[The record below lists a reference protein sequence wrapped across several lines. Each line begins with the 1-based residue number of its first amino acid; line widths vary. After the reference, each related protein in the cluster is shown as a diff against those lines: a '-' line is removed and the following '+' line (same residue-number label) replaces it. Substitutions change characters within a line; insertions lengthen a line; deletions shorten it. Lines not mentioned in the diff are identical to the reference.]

1 MNNKDLKEI
10 LSTYTVESEN
20 SEQIQHLSAMI
31 KSNMKRSIKTKP
43 FSILQQMK
51 VQATYL
57 SKWFYFIH
65 LIISLFILCLLI
77 FNKTATSTV
86 IFFGMSPLF
95 IIPSIVVF
103 YRTISDGMLEL
114 ESSCKYSLSQIY
126 AAKLLMLGIAVS
138 VSIVLVWSLNGLLLN
153 TFNIRPLIFGLIS
166 FSITCVA
173 ILWFGKRN
181 ILTGFIFGG
190 IWCVIS
196 WSASLSNNTQIVL
209 EEINTISAFLILI
222 VILIVGAILI
232 NNYSKKITYEGEKK
246 EWKFLSIN

>member
-1 MNNKDLKEI
+1 MNDKDLKEI
-10 LSTYTVESEN
+10 LSTYAVESEN
-20 SEQIQHLSAMI
+20 AEQIQHLSAII
-31 KSNMKRSIKTKP
+31 KSTMKRSIKTKP
-43 FSILQQMK
+43 FSILHQMK

-57 SKWFYFIH
+57 SKWFYLIH
-65 LIISLFILCLLI
+65 FIISLFILCLLI
-77 FNKTATSTV
+77 FNKTTTSTV

-95 IIPSIVVF
+95 IIPSIVAF
-103 YRTISDGMLEL
+103 YRTIYDGMLEL

-166 FSITCVA
+166 FSIACVA
-173 ILWFGKRN
+173 ILCFGKRN

-190 IWCVIS
+190 MWCVMS
-196 WSASLSNNTQIVL
+196 WSASLSNYTQIAL

-222 VILIVGAILI
+222 GTLIIGVILI
-232 NNYSKKITYEGEKK
+232 NNYLKKITYERERKK
-246 EWKFLSIN
+246 NGNFYQ